1 MCVRVSSKDLLY
13 LYYVGSNLNEIQE
26 SYIDTNCFSCFKLK
40 QKHKKLIQHQAVN
53 VYKVF
58 LATGNF

>member
-13 LYYVGSNLNEIQE
+13 LYYVGSDLNEIQE
-26 SYIDTNCFSCFKLK
+26 SYIDTNCFS
-40 QKHKKLIQHQAVN
+40 QMKHKKLIQHQAVN